1 MAQPQ
6 QRRGRSKQDYRTP
19 VEFLIATKAFLGIED
34 FDWDLAA
41 DDENA
46 VTDHYYSVEEDALT
60 RPWRLGDGWN
70 WLNPP
75 FALIRPWVE
84 RAYLQ
89 MLTARAQTCLLV
101 PAGVG
106 SNWFSEFAHQKCL
119 VVFLNGRITF
129 VGCPDPYPK
138 DLMLL
143 LYSPYQKP
151 SYEVWRW

>member
-75 FALIRPWVE
+75 FAFLRPWVE

-89 MLTARAQTCLLV
+89 MLTARAQTSACAGGGRVQLV
-101 PAGVG
+101 LRVRA
-106 SNWFSEFAHQKCL
+106 SEVSRRVPERSRYIHRMSRPVSEGLDAAALQS
-119 VVFLNGRITF
+119 VSEARI
-129 VGCPDPYPK
+129 
-138 DLMLL
+138 
-143 LYSPYQKP
+143 
-151 SYEVWRW
+151 